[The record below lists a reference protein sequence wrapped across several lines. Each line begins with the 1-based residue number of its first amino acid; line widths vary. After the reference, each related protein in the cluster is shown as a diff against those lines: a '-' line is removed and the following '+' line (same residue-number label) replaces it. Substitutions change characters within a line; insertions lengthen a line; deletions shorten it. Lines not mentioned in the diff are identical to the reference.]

1 MATTER
7 TDVER
12 HNNLVF
18 VAIVVAL
25 VLSFVSNNQIAFVVE
40 VVARVLVVVLV
51 GYGLVTFR
59 RGYFSHWTSWLTTAA
74 GVRLGA
80 ADLPAVHRGVTSS
93 ASVRSRPAKAS
104 LSASRE
110 LIASFR

>member
-1 MATTER
+1 MESAQR

-25 VLSFVSNNQIAFVVE
+25 VLSFVNNSSIAFGVE

-51 GYGLVTFR
+51 VYGLFTFR
-59 RGYFSHWTSWLTTAA
+59 RVYFSHWTSWLTS
-74 GVRLGA
+74 L
-80 ADLPAVHRGVTSS
+80 LAV
-93 ASVRSRPAKAS
+93 AS
-104 LSASRE
+104 LLRLVE
-110 LIASFR
+110 MFTVG